1 MNEFTVP
8 ARQLWDEKSR
18 EYRDELSRS
27 REYDEDYDYEL
38 TPEDIFDL
46 HMDDFHQSI
55 NELRE
60 ELGGP
65 VGVKAIK
72 ILESSLMDIP
82 PVEMVYPEDLSRDS
96 IAEAWRD
103 HFEEPEMER

>member
-8 ARQLWDEKSR
+8 AKQLWDEKAR
-18 EYRDELSRS
+18 EYQEKLVRS
-27 REYDEDYDYEL
+27 REYDEDYYDKL

-65 VGVKAIK
+65 AGVQAIK
-72 ILESSLMDIP
+72 TLEASLIDIP
-82 PVEMVYPEDLSRDS
+82 PVQMVYPEDLSRDS
-96 IAEAWRD
+96 IAEAWKT